1 MSFAKTL
8 PFPAP
13 ATGRRQGDYVPPRPD
28 TTRTKIRITRA
39 CWVALQDGAEPSSL
53 PAGTMLTLP
62 RWQAQQIVDAGR
74 GELV

>member
-1 MSFAKTL
+1 MSFPMIL

-13 ATGRRQGDYVPPRPD
+13 PSQRDFVPPKPD
-28 TTRTKIRITRA
+28 VTRTKIRITRA
-39 CWVALQDGAEPSSL
+39 CLVAMQDGTAPASV

-62 RWQAQQIVDAGR
+62 RWQAQQIIDAGR